1 MLTIIVAE
9 ESAMIRSSIKLLF
22 SEENDFRITGEA
34 KTYSELFRTLN
45 LFNFDIIILDFNFH
59 EKAGIEIL
67 KEIKI
72 SCPQLKVIIISRQYE
87 NQIVNKAF
95 ELGACGFVG
104 KTDIADELVEAV
116 KVVGAGKKYVSKH
129 LQSKF
134 DNFNFQSEDED

>member
-34 KTYSELFRTLN
+34 KTYSDLFRTLN

-95 ELGACGFVG
+95 ELGAGGFVR

-116 KVVGAGKKYVSKH
+116 KVVGTGKKYVSKH

>member
-95 ELGACGFVG
+95 ELGACGFVR

-116 KVVGAGKKYVSKH
+116 KVVGTGKKYVSKH